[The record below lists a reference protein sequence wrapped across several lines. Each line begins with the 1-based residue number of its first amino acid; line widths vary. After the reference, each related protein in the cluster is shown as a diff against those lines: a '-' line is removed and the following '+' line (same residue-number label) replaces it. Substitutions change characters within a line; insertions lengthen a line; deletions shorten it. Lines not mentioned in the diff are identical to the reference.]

1 MMQKLPGFTGHL
13 IAYCRILCILKYY
26 RIIFQNQ
33 QLTTAMIRSGYILII
48 FLFANALV
56 LQVIGQ
62 LPSYHVQFFDE
73 TTGIR
78 SGNFQNIDMIK
89 DQDNFLW
96 ILQTTTVQRFD
107 GKRVDDYSFNEN
119 LASILCDVRGIIW
132 VTTEKKVYRFHQK
145 TKKFETVFS
154 VGPKESIGK
163 VFQFQDTAVWLN
175 TSSGFF
181 EFDQQH
187 QSFRRIL
194 EDVPESH
201 NIYIRNFVWF
211 NNVLF
216 FQHFDTL
223 YSYNIKTRVKKGLR
237 KDPGVYLFSLSED
250 RVISTSWAYHSSWY
264 DFEKK
269 ETYPVLIPSLQ
280 INGGIYIKDVKQLDD
295 GIFIIGGRQ
304 GIFEYNLNQDRF
316 QKLLFYQAGRPLT
329 NDVMILRIYIDAE
342 KTVWLGFPEGIAHYN
357 HFHETIGLMRN
368 NDLDKINSWSN
379 NAANFVEDEKGN
391 IWFVNGNG
399 FAKWEIATNS
409 ITSFPPVAEA
419 TDRLSHLS
427 VRGIVYDGKY
437 LILGPT
443 DRGIWLYEPKTKTFQ
458 RPVYPAGEE
467 GEKIKFA
474 SERDFVD
481 QIRTLHNGN
490 HVIAGRDA
498 LYLLDGKTY
507 RLEFINCA
515 ASKENSNVVFQDGNK
530 KIWIGTNTGLHCFD
544 STMHSL
550 FHKKGAIGTLR
561 SITKWNNNEILVA
574 GSLGIFRVAV
584 RSDTIYTESFHPY
597 FNNIKVNLVYKD
609 RNGKVWAGTSQG
621 LYRVDSSTK
630 KIELFDYANNVQGN
644 GFFEDAS
651 FRSKTGLLFLGGV
664 NGINYFIPEKI
675 PPLDPFLKV
684 SIQKIRVNDN
694 DSSYSSASSFRLDPG
709 QRSVEIGFAAPYFFN
724 ANKVKY
730 RYRLEGYNDEWKN
743 IGGNTSVLFTSLP
756 AGEFIFHVA
765 ASIDNVNWFESNEK
779 ISFSIKLSFWKSWWF
794 IVLLLLISA
803 AVMYTIYRYKLYKRL
818 EVERFRLRVSR
829 DLHDDIGS
837 TLSSINILAKS
848 SLSRRSGEQEDDNLL
863 HKIQRQSQKMLDAM
877 DDLVWNTKPGHD
889 SVESLTVRIR
899 EYGSEVL
906 EASAIS
912 FTLDCPEA
920 LNNMKLTMEQRK
932 NIYLIFKEALNNLA
946 KYSCSTHAKIDFQ
959 SAKNLLIM
967 TIHDDGVGVS
977 KLAGRN
983 GNGLENMKARAAEM
997 KARLDIISYKGSG
1010 TTIRLELPV

>member
-1 MMQKLPGFTGHL
+1 
-13 IAYCRILCILKYY
+13 
-26 RIIFQNQ
+26 
-33 QLTTAMIRSGYILII
+33 MIRSGYILTI

-62 LPSYHVQFFDE
+62 LPNYHVQFFDE
-73 TTGIR
+73 TIGIR
-78 SGNFQNIDMIK
+78 TGNFQRIDMTK
-89 DQDNFLW
+89 DRDNFLW

-107 GKRVDDYSFNEN
+107 GKRVNDYSFNEN
-119 LASILCDVRGIIW
+119 LRSILCDVRGIIW
-132 VTTEKKVYRFHQK
+132 VTTEKKVYRFDQK
-145 TKKFETVFS
+145 KKKFETVFS
-154 VGPKESIGK
+154 AGPKDLIGK
-163 VFQFQDTAVWLN
+163 VFQFRGTAVWLH

-181 EFDQQH
+181 EFDQQQ
-187 QSFRRIL
+187 QSFRRML
-194 EDVPESH
+194 EDVPESR
-201 NIYIRNFVWF
+201 NASVRNFAWF

-216 FQHFDTL
+216 FQYSDTL
-223 YSYNIKTRVKKGLR
+223 YSYNIKTRIKKGLR
-237 KDPGVYLFSLSED
+237 KDLGVYLFALSED
-250 RVISTSWAYHSSWY
+250 RIISTNWLYHSYWH

-280 INGGIYIKDVKQLDD
+280 IKGGIFIKEVKQLND
-295 GIFIIGGRQ
+295 GIFIIGAQQ
-304 GIFEYNLNQDRF
+304 GMFEYNLNQDRF
-316 QKLLFYQAGRPLT
+316 QKLLFYRAGRLLT
-329 NDVMILRIYIDAE
+329 NDIMILRIYIDAE
-342 KTVWLGFPEGIAHYN
+342 KTVWLGFPDGIAHYN
-357 HFHETIGLMRN
+357 HFHEEIGLMRN
-368 NDLDKINSWSN
+368 NDQDKINTWTN
-379 NAANFVEDEKGN
+379 TAANFAEDVKGN

-399 FAKWEIATNS
+399 FAKWEIATNL

-443 DRGIWLYEPKTKTFQ
+443 NKGLWLYEPETKKFK

-498 LYLLDGKTY
+498 LYLLGGKTY

-515 ASKENSNVVFQDGNK
+515 ASKENSNVVFQDRK
-530 KIWIGTNTGLHCFD
+530 KRVWIGTNTGLHCFD

-550 FHKKGAIGTLR
+550 FPKKKSLGTLR
-561 SITKWNNNEILVA
+561 SITNWNKDEILVS
-574 GSLGIFRVAV
+574 GSLGIFRVAI
-584 RSDTIYTESFHPY
+584 RNDTIYAESFHPF
-597 FNNIKVNLVYKD
+597 FNNTSVNLVYKD
-609 RNGKVWAGTSQG
+609 RHGMVWAGTSLG
-621 LYRVDSSTK
+621 LYRVDSATK

-651 FRSKTGLLFLGGV
+651 FRSKTGYLFLGGV

-675 PPLDPFLKV
+675 LPLDPSLKV

-694 DSSYSSASSFRLDPG
+694 DSSYSSTSSFRLDPG
-709 QRSVEIGFAAPYFFN
+709 QRSMEVSFAAPYFFN
-724 ANKVKY
+724 ANRVKY

-765 ASIDNVNWFESNEK
+765 ASIDDVNWFESNEK
-779 ISFSIKLSFWKSWWF
+779 IFFSIKLSFWKSWWF
-794 IVLLLLISA
+794 IVLLFLIST
-803 AVMYTIYRYKLYKRL
+803 AVMYAIYRYKLYKRL

-848 SLSRRSGEQEDDNLL
+848 SLSRRSREQEDENPLL

-877 DDLVWNTKPGHD
+877 DDLIWNTKPDHD
-889 SVESLTVRIR
+889 SVESLTVRMR

-912 FTLDCPEA
+912 FTLDCPES

-946 KYSCSTHAKIDFQ
+946 KYSCSKNAKIDFQ
-959 SAKNLLIM
+959 SAKHLLIM
-967 TIHDDGVGVS
+967 TIQDDGVGFS
-977 KLAGRN
+977 KLPGNN
-983 GNGLENMKARAAEM
+983 GNGLENMKARAAEL
-997 KARLDIISYKGSG
+997 KAQLDIISYKGSG